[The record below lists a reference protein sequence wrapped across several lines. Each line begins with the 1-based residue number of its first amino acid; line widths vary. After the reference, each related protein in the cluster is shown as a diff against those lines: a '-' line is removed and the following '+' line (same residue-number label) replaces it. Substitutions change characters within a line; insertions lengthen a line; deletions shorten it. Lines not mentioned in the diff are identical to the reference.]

1 MYQLPSDLSKATPN
15 VFNATCPAR
24 YLMGTLTGK
33 WNLLVVDALSERRW
47 RNGELLRKID
57 GISQKMLTQT
67 LRGLEDLNLVKRV
80 DMGTIP
86 PHVEYELTLIGKELR
101 EKICSF
107 DRWVEQNML
116 ELIKDNNS
124 VAIEYI

>member
-15 VFNATCPAR
+15 VFNSKCPAR
-24 YLMGTLTGK
+24 YLLGTLTGK
-33 WNLLVVDALSERRW
+33 WNVLVIDALSEGRW
-47 RNGELLRKID
+47 RNGELLRKVD

-67 LRGLEDLNLVKRV
+67 LRSLEDLNIVNRM

-86 PHVEYELTLIGKELR
+86 PHVEYELTSIGRELK

-107 DRWVEQNML
+107 DRWVEQNMF
-116 ELIKDNNS
+116 ELIKDNDS
-124 VAIEYI
+124 LVIEYI

>member
-1 MYQLPSDLSKATPN
+1 MYQLPNDLSKATPN
-15 VFNATCPAR
+15 VFNAKCPAR
-24 YLMGTLTGK
+24 YLLGTLTGK
-33 WNLLVVDALSERRW
+33 WNLLVVDALIERRW

-67 LRGLEDLNLVKRV
+67 LRGLEDLNIVERI

-86 PHVEYELTLIGKELR
+86 PHVEYELTAIGKELR

-107 DRWVEQNML
+107 DRWVELNMY
-116 ELIKDNNS
+116 ELIKDS
-124 VAIEYI
+124 DSIDIEYV

>member
-1 MYQLPSDLSKATPN
+1 MYQLPSDLTKATPN
-15 VFNATCPAR
+15 VFNSKCPAR
-24 YLMGTLTGK
+24 YLLSILTGK

-67 LRGLEDLNLVKRV
+67 LRGLEDLNLVRRI

-86 PHVEYELTLIGKELR
+86 PHVEYELTKAGKELR

-107 DRWVEQNML
+107 DRWVEQNMF
-116 ELIKDNNS
+116 ELIKDNDS
-124 VAIEYI
+124 IAIEYV

>member
-1 MYQLPSDLSKATPN
+1 MYQLPRDPSKVTPN
-15 VFNATCPAR
+15 VFNAKCPAR
-24 YLMGTLTGK
+24 YLLGSVTGK
-33 WNLLVVDALSERRW
+33 WSLLVVDALSERRW

-67 LRGLEDLNLVKRV
+67 LRALEEINLVNRI

-86 PHVEYELTLIGKELR
+86 PHVEYELTLIGEELR

-107 DRWVEQNML
+107 DRWVEDNML
-116 ELIKDNNS
+116 ELIKNNDLI
-124 VAIEYI
+124 AIEYI

>member
-15 VFNATCPAR
+15 VFNAKCPAR
-24 YLMGTLTGK
+24 YLLGTLTGK

-57 GISQKMLTQT
+57 GVSQKMLTQT
-67 LRGLEDLNLVKRV
+67 LRGLEDLNLVKRI

-86 PHVEYELTLIGKELR
+86 PHVEYELTSTGKELR

-107 DRWVEQNML
+107 DRWVEQNMF
-116 ELIKDNNS
+116 ELIKDNDS

>member
-1 MYQLPSDLSKATPN
+1 LYQLPLDQSKATPN
-15 VFNATCPAR
+15 VFNAKCPAR
-24 YLMGTLTGK
+24 YLMGMLTGK
-33 WNLLVVDALSERRW
+33 WNLLIIDALATRRW

-67 LRGLEDLNLVKRV
+67 LRGLEELNIVTRI

-86 PHVEYELTLIGKELR
+86 PHVEYELTELGMELR

-107 DRWVEQNML
+107 DRWVELNMF
-116 ELIKDNNS
+116 EMIKDNES
-124 VAIEYI
+124 VSIEYL